1 MNWTYEGKEI
11 VDISQFPE
19 NTFGFIYEVT
29 HIPTG
34 KKYIGKKQLFF
45 NKKLPPLIVTGKHQL
60 FLSLHK
66 SNSLKHI

>member
-11 VDISQFPE
+11 IDISQFPE

-29 HIPTG
+29 HTPTG

-45 NKKLPPLIVTGKHQL
+45 NKKLWALSI
-60 FLSLHK
+60 FL
-66 SNSLKHI
+66 